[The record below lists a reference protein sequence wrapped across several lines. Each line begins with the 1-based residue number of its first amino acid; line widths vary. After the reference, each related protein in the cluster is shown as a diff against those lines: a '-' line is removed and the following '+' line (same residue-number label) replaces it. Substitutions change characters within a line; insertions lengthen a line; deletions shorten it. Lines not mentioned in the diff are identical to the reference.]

1 MKHSRNYILSVY
13 TVFIIELLTLIC
25 SMAFSESFLGLN
37 TLSIDDLHSN
47 IISLA
52 VACAFFI
59 LVDCIIEWRWI
70 DKNKGGIIVILLY
83 IFTISCENL
92 IYGIAVACL
101 DCMFK
106 DVGWNNIIQYT
117 FWITVVV
124 FVSITIW
131 GFLTKRK
138 DYDHPI
144 LNYCFIGSVV
154 VGIFNIFWGWSWLNI
169 ILDIIDIIIVS
180 LFIYFDTIKI
190 KQHARKVMNFSKK
203 VKFLNILK
211 DAGNIYLDF
220 LVIWSSLFDLM
231 AESED

>member
-59 LVDCIIEWRWI
+59 LVDCIVELQWI

-92 IYGIAVACL
+92 IYGMAVACL